1 MSSEWLPVLSGVPQG
16 SVLGPLLFIIYI
28 NDLTDQLSNKTYLF
42 ADDTKMASAINPART
57 IADSLSLQ
65 NDIDSAFRWAFT
77 WLMQLNPT
85 KCKVMHLGKRNPN
98 LNYSVP
104 NQENTTR
111 LPLEST
117 SHERDLGVIISS
129 NLKLSLQ
136 CKKAAEKASSIYGR
150 LKKIFQSRFQFQ

>member
-1 MSSEWLPVLSGVPQG
+1 MV
-16 SVLGPLLFIIYI
+16 
-28 NDLTDQLSNKTYLF
+28 
-42 ADDTKMASAINPART
+42 SAINPAIA

-65 NDIDSAFRWAFT
+65 NDIDSAFRWAST

-85 KCKVMHLGKRNPN
+85 NYKVMHLGKRNPN

-129 NLKLSLQ
+129 SLKPSLQ
-136 CKKAAEKASSIYGR
+136 CRKAAATMVD
-150 LKKIFQSRFQFQ
+150 LKKLSTSETCQSGNYYILRIYSTRAL